1 MTHLGIHTFAYNRKA
16 QGDTMQSKSA
26 LTLFTG
32 LLTISSAYA
41 QTLRSGDIAMG
52 AGGVG
57 TPDPQVHYNLVSG
70 GPLVAADFTNP
81 QTWNMAH
88 VCSDVRWGAKS
99 KSLDPNSQW
108 INPSGQYSNF
118 QTALF
123 AHAFNPGATNLVN
136 ISLTFVIDDT
146 LGNINNGIDGVYV
159 NGTGLGANPL
169 GSHTIWTTVNYTNVA
184 VNANTTNWLYL
195 YNIDVGNIA
204 SGIQY
209 TAVVSAVP
217 EPASIIA
224 FACGG
229 AALLRRRLRRQ
240 R

>member
-1 MTHLGIHTFAYNRKA
+1 MNLKRTLTFLAGVA
-16 QGDTMQSKSA
+16 
-26 LTLFTG
+26 
-32 LLTISSAYA
+32 ISCASFA
-41 QTLRSGDIAMG
+41 QTLRSGDISMG

-57 TPDPQVHYNLVSG
+57 TPDPQVHYNLVGG
-70 GPLVAADFTNP
+70 GPLVPADFANP
-81 QTWNMAH
+81 QTWKMAH
-88 VCSDVRWGAKS
+88 VCSDVLWGAKS
-99 KSLDPNSQW
+99 TSLDPMSQW
-108 INPSGQYSNF
+108 INPSGQYNNY

-123 AHAFNPGATNLVN
+123 AHGFNPGATNLVN
-136 ISLTFVIDDT
+136 ISLTFVVDDT
-146 LGNINNGIDGVYV
+146 LGNFNTGIDGVYV
-159 NGTGLGANPL
+159 NGTSLGANPL

-195 YNIDVGNIA
+195 YNIDVGRVA

-229 AALLRRRLRRQ
+229 AALLRRRLRRS